1 MAEDLVLLVAA
12 IGIEELSG
20 DGRAGQGRQAPGHQ
34 PQAQAL
40 RGVLGVQLPDKG
52 VLQKHK
58 F

>member
-1 MAEDLVLLVAA
+1 MAEDLILLVAA

-40 RGVLGVQLPDKG
+40 RGVLGVQLP